1 MENRF
6 LDLIEK
12 TVKEHWDTPV
22 FSDYEGVTFL
32 YKDMAKEIEKLHI
45 LFRESGIQKGDKI
58 AIIGRNSARWGIG
71 FFAVLAYGAVIVP
84 LLHDFTADNVQNLV
98 NHSGAKILLV
108 AQHNRN
114 SLDLKQMPGI
124 LTFISLED
132 YAIIEA
138 PDHVKEARKNIE
150 DLFNRKY
157 PDFKQADVH
166 YYVED
171 PEELAVIN
179 YTSGTT
185 GYSKGVMLPFRS
197 LWSNTQFAYDKLPFI
212 HAGDNM
218 VCMLP
223 MAHTYG
229 LAFEILN
236 GVNKGCHIH
245 FLPRIPSPNIII
257 QTFNKIRPTL
267 IIAVPII
274 IEKIVFGRVFPV
286 LEKPLMKTLYPIP
299 GFKQL
304 INRKILKQLN
314 TAFGN
319 NFAEIV
325 LGGAALDKK
334 VESFLKR
341 IGFRYTVG
349 YGMTECGPLIA
360 YDQWDTFKQASVG
373 RIVDRMEAKI
383 DSSDPRNEIGEI
395 LVRGA
400 NAMLGYYKNPEATA
414 EAYTEDGWMHTGD
427 LGVIDKD
434 GFLFIR
440 GRSKTMLLSS
450 SGQNIYPEEIESEL
464 NKLPYVS
471 ESLVISR
478 EDKDA
483 HKYMLVALVYPAW
496 EQVKQEGITNEALQT
511 IMNENLAKLN
521 RIIPFYCKVTEIRLR
536 DNPFEKTPKLS
547 IRRFLYQNTA
557 ES

>member
-6 LDLIEK
+6 LGLIEE
-12 TVKEHWDTPV
+12 TVKKHWDTPV
-22 FSDYEGVTFL
+22 FSDYEGDTFL

-45 LFRESGIQKGDKI
+45 LFREAGIEKGDKI

-84 LLHDFTADNVQNLV
+84 LLHDFTPDNVQNLV
-98 NHSGAKILLV
+98 NHSEAKILLV

-114 SLDLKQMPGI
+114 ALDLRQMAGVS
-124 LTFISLED
+124 TFISLED
-132 YAIIEA
+132 YSIIEA
-138 PDHVKEARKNIE
+138 PDNVRQAHDNMEK
-150 DLFNRKY
+150 LFNEKFPVFEQEHVAWHVEQ
-157 PDFKQADVH
+157 PD
-166 YYVED
+166 
-171 PEELAVIN
+171 ELAVIN

-185 GYSKGVMLPFRS
+185 GFSKGVMLPFRS
-197 LWSNTQFAYDKLPFI
+197 LWSNTQFADDKLPFI
-212 HAGDNM
+212 HSGDNM

-245 FLPRIPSPNIII
+245 FLPRTPAPNIII

-267 IIAVPII
+267 IIAVPLI
-274 IEKIVFGRVFPV
+274 IEKIVIGRVFPK
-286 LEKPLMKTLYPIP
+286 LEKPLLKALYPVP
-299 GFKQL
+299 GIKQL
-304 INRKILKQLN
+304 INRKIFKELN
-314 TAFGN
+314 AVFGD

-325 LGGAALDKK
+325 LGGAALDKT
-334 VESFLKR
+334 VESFLRK

-360 YDQWDTFKQASVG
+360 YEQWDTFKQASVG
-373 RIVDRMEAKI
+373 KIVDRMEAKI
-383 DSSDPRNEIGEI
+383 DSSDPQNEIGEI

-400 NAMLGYYKNPEATA
+400 NTMLGYYKNPEATR

-427 LGVIDKD
+427 LGVLDND

-450 SGQNIYPEEIESEL
+450 SGQNIYPEEIESIL
-464 NKLPYVS
+464 NKMPYVS
-471 ESLVISR
+471 ESLIISR
-478 EDKDA
+478 EDKTS
-483 HKYMLVALVYPAW
+483 HKYLLIALVYPAW
-496 EQVKQEGITNEALQT
+496 EEAKKEGLTDEALQT
-511 IMNENLAKLN
+511 IMNENLVKLN
-521 RIIPFYCKVTEIRLR
+521 KQTPFYCKVSEIRLR
-536 DNPFEKTPKLS
+536 EHPFEKTPKLS
-547 IRRFLYQNTA
+547 IRRFIYQNQ
-557 ES
+557 E

>member
-22 FSDYEGVTFL
+22 FSDYEGDTFL
-32 YKDMAKEIEKLHI
+32 YKDMAKEIEKLHM

-84 LLHDFTADNVQNLV
+84 LLHDFTAENVQNLV

-124 LTFISLED
+124 LTYISLED
-132 YAIIEA
+132 YAIIEG
-138 PDHVKEARKNIE
+138 PDNVKEARKNIE

-157 PDFKQADVH
+157 PEFTPAHVKF
-166 YYVED
+166 YVED

-257 QTFNKIRPTL
+257 QTFNKICPTL

-286 LEKPLMKTLYPIP
+286 LEKPMMKALYPIP

-304 INRKILKQLN
+304 IHRKILKQLN
-314 TAFGN
+314 SAFGN

-334 VESFLKR
+334 VEAFLKK

-360 YDQWDTFKQASVG
+360 YEQWDTFKQASVG

-383 DSSDPRNEIGEI
+383 DSSDPQNEIGEI

-400 NAMLGYYKNPEATA
+400 NAMLGYYKNPEATK
-414 EAYTEDGWMHTGD
+414 EAYTDDGWMHTGD

-478 EDKDA
+478 EDEVS
-483 HKYMLVALVYPAW
+483 HKYMLIGLVYPNW
-496 EQVKQEGITNEALQT
+496 EQVKQEGITEEGLQK

-521 RIIPFYCKVTEIRLR
+521 KLTPFYCKVSEIRLR
-536 DNPFEKTPKLS
+536 EHPFEKTPKLS
-547 IRRFLYQNTA
+547 IRRFLYQNQ
-557 ES
+557 

>member
-22 FSDYEGVTFL
+22 FSDYEGDTFL

-71 FFAVLAYGAVIVP
+71 FFAVLAYGAVVVP
-84 LLHDFTADNVQNLV
+84 LLHDFTADNVQYLV
-98 NHSGAKILLV
+98 NHSEAKILLV

-114 SLDLKQMPGI
+114 SLDLKKMPGI
-124 LTFISLED
+124 LTYISLED
-132 YAIIEA
+132 YSIIDA
-138 PDHVKEARKNIE
+138 PDNVKKARENIE
-150 DLFNRKY
+150 ELFKQKY
-157 PDFKQADVH
+157 PVFTLEHVNYHIEK
-166 YYVED
+166 

-185 GYSKGVMLPFRS
+185 GYSKGVMLPYRS

-218 VCMLP
+218 VSMLP

-236 GVNKGCHIH
+236 GVNKGCHVH

-286 LEKPLMKTLYPIP
+286 LEKPLMKALYPIP
-299 GFKQL
+299 GFKQF

-334 VESFLKR
+334 VELFLKK

-383 DSSDPRNEIGEI
+383 DSSDPQNETGEI
-395 LVRGA
+395 LVRGD
-400 NAMLGYYKNPEATA
+400 NAMLGYYKNPEATK
-414 EAYTEDGWMHTGD
+414 EAYTDDGWMHTGD
-427 LGVIDKD
+427 LGIIDKD

-440 GRSKTMLLSS
+440 GRCKTMLLSS

-478 EDKDA
+478 EDKDT
-483 HKYMLVALVYPAW
+483 HKYLLRALVYPTW
-496 EQVKQEGITNEALQT
+496 EQVKQEGITDEGLQK
-511 IMNENLAKLN
+511 IMNENLVKLN
-521 RIIPFYCKVTEIRLR
+521 KLTPFYCKVSEIRLLEQ
-536 DNPFEKTPKLS
+536 PFEKTPKLS
-547 IRRFLYQNTA
+547 IRRFLYQNSNT
-557 ES
+557 

>member
-22 FSDYEGVTFL
+22 FSDYEGDTFL

-84 LLHDFTADNVQNLV
+84 LLHDFTADNVQYLV
-98 NHSGAKILLV
+98 NHSEAKILLV

-124 LTFISLED
+124 LTYISLED

-138 PDHVKEARKNIE
+138 PDNVKEARKNIE

-157 PDFKQADVH
+157 PVFTPEHVNYH
-166 YYVED
+166 VEN

-218 VCMLP
+218 VSMLP

-236 GVNKGCHIH
+236 GVNKGCHVH

-286 LEKPLMKTLYPIP
+286 LEKPLMKALYPIP

-304 INRKILKQLN
+304 IHRKILKQ
-314 TAFGN
+314 
-319 NFAEIV
+319 
-325 LGGAALDKK
+325 
-334 VESFLKR
+334 
-341 IGFRYTVG
+341 
-349 YGMTECGPLIA
+349 
-360 YDQWDTFKQASVG
+360 
-373 RIVDRMEAKI
+373 
-383 DSSDPRNEIGEI
+383 
-395 LVRGA
+395 
-400 NAMLGYYKNPEATA
+400 
-414 EAYTEDGWMHTGD
+414 
-427 LGVIDKD
+427 
-434 GFLFIR
+434 
-440 GRSKTMLLSS
+440 
-450 SGQNIYPEEIESEL
+450 
-464 NKLPYVS
+464 
-471 ESLVISR
+471 
-478 EDKDA
+478 
-483 HKYMLVALVYPAW
+483 
-496 EQVKQEGITNEALQT
+496 
-511 IMNENLAKLN
+511 
-521 RIIPFYCKVTEIRLR
+521 
-536 DNPFEKTPKLS
+536 
-547 IRRFLYQNTA
+547 
-557 ES
+557 

>member
-12 TVKEHWDTPV
+12 TIKEHWDMPV
-22 FSDYEGVTFL
+22 FSDYEGDTFL

-45 LFRESGIQKGDKI
+45 IFRESGIQKGDKI

-84 LLHDFTADNVQNLV
+84 LLHDFTPDSVQYLV
-98 NHSGAKILLV
+98 NHSEAKILLV

-114 SLDLKQMPGI
+114 SLDLKLMPGI
-124 LTFISLED
+124 VTCISLED
-132 YAIIEA
+132 YSIIEA
-138 PDHVKEARKNIE
+138 ADHVKEARKRIE
-150 DLFNRKY
+150 DLFTQKF
-157 PDFKQADVH
+157 PDFSREQVTYHLEKPD
-166 YYVED
+166 
-171 PEELAVIN
+171 ELAVIN

-197 LWSNTQFAYDKLPFI
+197 LWSNTQFAYEKLPFI

-218 VCMLP
+218 VSMLP

-236 GVNKGCHIH
+236 GVNKGCHVH

-257 QTFNKIRPTL
+257 QTFNKICPTL

-286 LEKPLMKTLYPIP
+286 LEKPLIKALYPIP

-304 INRKILKQLN
+304 IHRKILKQLN

-334 VESFLKR
+334 VESFLKK

-360 YDQWDTFKQASVG
+360 YEQWDTFKQTSVG

-383 DSSDPRNEIGEI
+383 DSSDPQNEIGEI
-395 LVRGA
+395 LVRGD
-400 NAMLGYYKNPEATA
+400 NVMLGYYKNPEATK
-414 EAYTEDGWMHTGD
+414 EAYTDDGWMHTGD
-427 LGVIDKD
+427 LGILDKD

-478 EDKDA
+478 EDKGS
-483 HKYMLVALVYPAW
+483 HKYLLIALVYPAW
-496 EQVKQEGITNEALQT
+496 EQAKQERLTDEALQK
-511 IMNENLAKLN
+511 IMNENLTKLN
-521 RIIPFYCKVTEIRLR
+521 KLTPFYCKVSEIRLR
-536 DNPFEKTPKLS
+536 EHPFEKTPKLS
-547 IRRFLYQNTA
+547 IRRFLYQNA
-557 ES
+557 D